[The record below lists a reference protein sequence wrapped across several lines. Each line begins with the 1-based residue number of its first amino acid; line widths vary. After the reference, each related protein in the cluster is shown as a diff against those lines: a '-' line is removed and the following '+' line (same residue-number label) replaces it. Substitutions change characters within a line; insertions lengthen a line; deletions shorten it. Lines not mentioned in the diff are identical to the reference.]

1 MRHKLILPD
10 LGLPHVTVSVWL
22 VDRGAKIA
30 AGERI
35 VEVLSDGVT
44 VDLPAP
50 VSGVL
55 IKQLVSEDDP
65 IVIGQVLAWI
75 EDEPKAE

>member
-1 MRHKLILPD
+1 MRHKLVLSE
-10 LGLPHVTVSVWL
+10 LGLPHLTVSVWL
-22 VDRGAKIA
+22 VERGQKVA
-30 AGERI
+30 AGERV

-55 IKQLVSEDDP
+55 VKQLVSEDDP
-65 IVIGQVLAWI
+65 IVVGQVLAWI
-75 EDEPKAE
+75 EDEPKVE

>member
-1 MRHKLILPD
+1 MRRKLVLPE
-10 LGLPHVTVSVWL
+10 LGLPHLTVSVWL
-22 VDRGAKIA
+22 VERGQKVA
-30 AGERI
+30 AGERV

-55 IKQLVSEDDP
+55 VKQLVSEDDP
-65 IVIGQVLAWI
+65 IVVGQTLAWI
-75 EDEPKAE
+75 EDESKVE